1 MATCALGHMIHIAGT
16 NEAKSTKQAKEGV
29 VIDNPRHSAQTSQK
43 QGGCNI
49 IYIYISCSDN
59 ETSYLCFVAEYVL
72 LLIDF
77 AILCPF

>member
-49 IYIYISCSDN
+49 IYIYK
-59 ETSYLCFVAEYVL
+59 L
-72 LLIDF
+72 
-77 AILCPF
+77 